1 MRNYDSIYGVKNQG
15 VVFNTDFSR
24 WEYYGKHPVIRA
36 GEPQPEFV
44 SGDYQKCVTYKMN
57 VEGKADEMS
66 V

>member
-1 MRNYDSIYGVKNQG
+1 MHDYDTILNVKGQG
-15 VVFNTDFSR
+15 VFFNTEFGR

-44 SGDYQKCVTYKMN
+44 SEDYQKCVTYKKI
-57 VEGKADEMS
+57 VEGKNDEMP